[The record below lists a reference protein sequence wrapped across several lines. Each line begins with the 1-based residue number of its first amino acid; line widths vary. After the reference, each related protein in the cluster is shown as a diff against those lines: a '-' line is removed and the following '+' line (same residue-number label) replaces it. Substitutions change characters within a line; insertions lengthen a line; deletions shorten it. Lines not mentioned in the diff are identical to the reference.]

1 MKTIQ
6 LDETR
11 QDLISLI
18 NLARQEP
25 LLLLTAGGEEFVIA
39 LADDFEL
46 EVEALRR
53 NQEFQRF
60 LDERAASNGKVPLS
74 DVESEIDRSIAD
86 LETNQ
91 APPRSSP
98 PA

>member
-18 NLARQEP
+18 DLARQEP
-25 LLLLTAGGEEFVIA
+25 ILLLTAGGEEFVIA
-39 LADDFEL
+39 LADDFDL
-46 EVEALRR
+46 EVESLRR

-60 LDERAASNGKVPLS
+60 LDQRAAATGKVPLS
-74 DVESEIDRSIAD
+74 DVEAEIDRSIED
-86 LETNQ
+86 LEKN
-91 APPRSSP
+91 AALPRS